1 MTRKKIVAGNWKMHK
16 DYEAGRD
23 LAQDII
29 EKLQPNDNLIVLGTP
44 FIHLKGVS
52 MIAKEVSNVAV
63 AAQNCHYETQGA
75 FTGEISAA
83 MVYST
88 GARYVILG
96 HSERRTLFGE
106 SDATVFLKVKAA
118 LANQLTPI
126 VCVGE
131 SLEHRESNSHL
142 DFVAQQLQDSLFG
155 LTAAECNAVVLAY
168 EPVWAIGTGKTASPD
183 QAQEM
188 HAHIRSLVSK
198 AYDPE
203 TAAQLSILYGGS
215 VKPANAAE
223 IFAQPDVDGGLIG
236 GASLVADDFIAIVNG
251 LQ

>member
-1 MTRKKIVAGNWKMHK
+1 MTRKKIVAGNWKMHM

-29 EKLQPNDNLIVLGTP
+29 EQLQPNDHLIVLGAP

-63 AAQNCHYETQGA
+63 AAQNCHHETQGA

-83 MVYST
+83 MVHST

-106 SDATVFLKVKAA
+106 SDVTVFLKVKAA
-118 LANQLTPI
+118 LANHLTPI
-126 VCVGE
+126 VCIGE

-155 LTAAECNAVVLAY
+155 LTAAECSSVVLAY
-168 EPVWAIGTGKTASPD
+168 EPVWAIGTGKTATPQ

-198 AYDPE
+198 TYDPE

-236 GASLVADDFIAIVNG
+236 GASLVAEDFIAIVNG
-251 LQ
+251 LK